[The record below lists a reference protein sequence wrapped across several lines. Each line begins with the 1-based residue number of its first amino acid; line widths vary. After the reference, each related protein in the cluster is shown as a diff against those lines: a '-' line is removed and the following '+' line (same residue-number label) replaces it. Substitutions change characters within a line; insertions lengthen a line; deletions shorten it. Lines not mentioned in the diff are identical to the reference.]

1 MKQILIVTAVD
12 AERSAI
18 ERGLD
23 AVGAGAT
30 ELVTLIAGGFGAAS
44 AAAATA
50 EALARAKEPYRV
62 AVSAGIAGGFAGAAT
77 VGALLVADRIIAA
90 DLGAEDPEAPDG
102 FASVDSLGF
111 GSAVTAARP
120 IAALDRL
127 GAVRGDLLTVNT
139 VTGSAQGAARLL
151 KRYPDA
157 VGEAMEGFGVAMAAA
172 RFGVPAAE
180 VRAVSNLVGPRDRGA
195 WRIGEALAAL
205 TAAVPALI
213 EGLSS

>member
-12 AERSAI
+12 AERAAI

-23 AVGAGAT
+23 AVGTQAAAI
-30 ELVTLIAGGFGAAS
+30 VTLIAGGVGAARV
-44 AAAATA
+44 AAATA
-50 EALARAKEPYRV
+50 EALAREPHRV
-62 AVSAGIAGGFAGAAT
+62 AVSAGIGGGFAGIAA

-90 DLGAEDPEAPDG
+90 DLGAEDPQAPDG
-102 FASVDSLGF
+102 FASVDCLGF
-111 GSAVTAARP
+111 GSAVVDARP
-120 IAALDRL
+120 VAALARL

-139 VTGSAQGAARLL
+139 VTGSAEGAARLM

-157 VGEAMEGFGVAMAAA
+157 VGEAMEGFGVAVAAA

-180 VRAVSNLVGPRDRGA
+180 IRGVSNLVGPRNRDA
-195 WRIGEALAAL
+195 WRIGDALAAL

>member
-12 AERSAI
+12 AERAAVK
-18 ERGLD
+18 RGLD
-23 AVGAGAT
+23 AIGT
-30 ELVTLIAGGFGAAS
+30 EAAEVVTLIAGGVGAAN

-50 EALARAKEPYRV
+50 EALAREPYRV
-62 AVSAGIAGGFAGAAT
+62 AISAGVAGGFAGAAE
-77 VGALLVADRIIAA
+77 VGMLLVADRIVAA

-111 GSAVTAARP
+111 GSAVVDARP

-139 VTGSAQGAARLL
+139 VTGSAAGAARLVR
-151 KRYPDA
+151 RYPNA
-157 VGEAMEGFGVAMAAA
+157 IGEAMEGYGVAVAAS
-172 RFGVPAAE
+172 RVGVLAAE
-180 VRAVSNLVGPRDRGA
+180 VRGVSNLVGPRDRSA

-205 TAAVPALI
+205 TAAVPAMI

>member
-12 AERSAI
+12 AERAAI

-23 AVGAGAT
+23 AIGAEAAAI
-30 ELVTLIAGGFGAAS
+30 VTLIAGGVGAAN

-50 EALARAKEPYRV
+50 EALAREPYRV

-90 DLGAEDPEAPDG
+90 DLGAEDPESPDG

-111 GSAVTAARP
+111 GSAVVDARP
-120 IAALDRL
+120 ISALDRL

-139 VTGSAQGAARLL
+139 VTGSAAGAARLV
-151 KRYPDA
+151 KRYPGA
-157 VGEAMEGFGVAMAAA
+157 VGEAMEGFGVAVAAS
-172 RFGVPAAE
+172 RFGVLAAE
-180 VRAVSNLVGPRDRGA
+180 VRVVSNLVGPRDRDA

-205 TAAVPALI
+205 TAATPTLI

>member
-12 AERSAI
+12 AERAAV

-23 AVGAGAT
+23 AVGAQAAAV
-30 ELVTLIAGGFGAAS
+30 VTLIAGGVGAAS
-44 AAAATA
+44 VAAATA
-50 EALARAKEPYRV
+50 EALARESHRV
-62 AVSAGIAGGFAGAAT
+62 AVSAGIGGGFAGMAA

-90 DLGAEDPEAPDG
+90 DLGAEDPQAPDG

-111 GSAVTAARP
+111 GSAVVDARP
-120 IAALDRL
+120 VAALARL

-139 VTGSAQGAARLL
+139 VTGTAEGATRLM

-157 VGEAMEGFGVAMAAA
+157 VGEAMEGFGVAVAAA

-180 VRAVSNLVGPRDRGA
+180 IRGVSNLVGPRNRDA